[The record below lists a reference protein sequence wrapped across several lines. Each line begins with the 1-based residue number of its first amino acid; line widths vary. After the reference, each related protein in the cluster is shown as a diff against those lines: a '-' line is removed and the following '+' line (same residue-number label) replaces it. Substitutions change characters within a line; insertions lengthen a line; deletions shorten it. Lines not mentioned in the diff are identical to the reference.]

1 MIDEEVISITLLV
14 ITVVH
19 NILLAKMFF
28 NFTERFRQLEED
40 FMKMRNE
47 NFALL
52 GTICG
57 KLYKEENNRER

>member
-1 MIDEEVISITLLV
+1 MISEEFTLVTLLV
-14 ITVVH
+14 ITVFH

-28 NFTERFRQLEED
+28 SFTERFRQLEED

-52 GTICG
+52 GNIYG
-57 KLYKEENNRER
+57 KLYTEENNNE